1 MRGSTAAAGW
11 AVALGRAQPRYLDR
25 NVVPLIPAPAAA
37 GPPIDEVPEP
47 VRRKPVPVMPAL
59 GDATVLDASG
69 PAGRGPVP
77 NPPAFCGS
85 VTVAPMAL
93 VAVRLVP
100 TAGPAAVVPVMPVT
114 PLRGSSNAPI
124 ALRATLRNT
133 TDGG

>member
-1 MRGSTAAAGW
+1 MSGTTAAAGW
-11 AVALGRAQPRYLDR
+11 IVALGRAQARYLDR
-25 NVVPLIPAPAAA
+25 NVVPLIPTPAVV
-37 GPPIDEVPEP
+37 GPPIDEVPDP
-47 VRRKPVPVMPAL
+47 ARRKPVPVMPAL

-77 NPPAFCGS
+77 KPPAFCGS
-85 VTVAPMAL
+85 ITVAPMAF

-100 TAGPAAVVPVMPVT
+100 TAAPAAVVPVMPVT

-133 TDGG
+133 SDGG